1 MRKKWLILLLTL
13 SAVPAFTQNFGRTAN
28 GELALKAF
36 QKCFPDKTGE
46 VSFVEND
53 WTISAGGTTF
63 FWAGGRLLPES
74 EKDNIDSYAP
84 HNVGIYPEKTP
95 PPDTYPPQYI
105 ELLRIRGNA
114 EASSSEAAS
123 PSEPRRGYRS
133 SHHAFQGILYGGLE
147 RREIEALL
155 VQIEFL
161 GEKVTVHR
169 DIVSA
174 LKRIDTAIRE
184 WDGGK
189 NFIAEIKNIGGYN
202 WREIAGTRRMSYHS
216 WGLAVDIQ
224 PKRLGNKAMYWL
236 WERQRNRDWMLVP
249 LGNRW
254 NPPDPVIT
262 AFEKEDFIWGG
273 KWPFY
278 DNMHFEWRPELFEL
292 NRLLAANLEPKT
304 YSDPGD
310 DLHHVAPDFLLK

>member
-1 MRKKWLILLLTL
+1 MRKTYLILLMLFM
-13 SAVPAFTQNFGRTAN
+13 SAIPAFTQNFGRTAN

-46 VSFVEND
+46 VSFIENV
-53 WTISAGGTTF
+53 WTISAGGLRF

-74 EKDNIDSYAP
+74 EKGKIDSYAP

-105 ELLRIRGNA
+105 ELLRNRGNA
-114 EASSSEAAS
+114 EAAV
-123 PSEPRRGYRS
+123 PDGTGRGQRD

-147 RREIEALL
+147 RREIEALM
-155 VQIEFL
+155 VQMEFL

-169 DIVSA
+169 DIAPA
-174 LKRIDTAIRE
+174 LKRIDAAIRE

-189 NFIAEIKNIGGYN
+189 DFIAGIKNIGGYN

-224 PKRLGNKAMYWL
+224 PKRLGNKAIYWL
-236 WERQRNRDWMLVP
+236 WERQRNKDWMLVP

-254 NPPDPVIT
+254 SPPDPVIA

-292 NRLLAANLEPKT
+292 NRLLAANPAANT
-304 YSDPGD
+304 GNYPGD
-310 DLHHVAPDFLLK
+310 DLHHVAPDFMLK